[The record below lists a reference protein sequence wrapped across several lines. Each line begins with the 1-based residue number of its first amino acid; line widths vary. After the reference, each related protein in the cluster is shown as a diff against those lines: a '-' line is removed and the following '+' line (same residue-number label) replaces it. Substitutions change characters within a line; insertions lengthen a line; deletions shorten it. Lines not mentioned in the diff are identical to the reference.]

1 MSEITYIPIEQLR
14 PHPLNPRKDLG
25 DLTELAESIKGN
37 GILQN
42 LTVVPIACVPKLT
55 GRDYGV
61 TDPKDDDLYVV
72 VIGHRRLAAATMA
85 GEENVPCSIVTMSQG
100 QQQETM
106 LIENMQRSDL
116 TVYEQAQ
123 GFQMMLDM
131 GHSVQTIV
139 NRTGFSETTVRRRLK
154 MAELDQKKLKEVS
167 VRQISLMDFDR
178 LAQIEDL
185 DLRNECLDK
194 IGTNDFDLAVK
205 KAVKH
210 QNVNQNMPQVKAWLK
225 SVKAKKLQRSESWS
239 GKYERGGSTI

>member
-1 MSEITYIPIEQLR
+1 MSEITYIPIDHLR

-61 TDPKDDDLYVV
+61 TDPNDDDLYVI

-85 GEENVPCSIVTMSQG
+85 GEETVPCSIVSMSQG

-123 GFQMMLDM
+123 GFQMMP
-131 GHSVQTIV
+131 
-139 NRTGFSETTVRRRLK
+139 EP
-154 MAELDQKKLKEVS
+154 A
-167 VRQISLMDFDR
+167 SLR
-178 LAQIEDL
+178 
-185 DLRNECLDK
+185 
-194 IGTNDFDLAVK
+194 
-205 KAVKH
+205 
-210 QNVNQNMPQVKAWLK
+210 PP
-225 SVKAKKLQRSESWS
+225 S
-239 GKYERGGSTI
+239 GAA